1 MSAELGLRMIDV
13 RYKGAA
19 PAITDL
25 RRGEIQVSCAL
36 TVTALPLARDGRAK
50 RIAIMREGRPEQAP
64 EIPTFTELGF
74 PKVKAGVMFGV
85 LAPAAR

>member
-1 MSAELGLRMIDV
+1 MNAELGLRMTDLP
-13 RYKGAA
+13 YTGAA

-25 RRGEIQVSCAL
+25 RRGEIQVFCAL

-64 EIPTFTELGF
+64 EIPTYAELGF

>member
-1 MSAELGLRMIDV
+1 M
-13 RYKGAA
+13 
-19 PAITDL
+19 
-25 RRGEIQVSCAL
+25 
-36 TVTALPLARDGRAK
+36 TALPLARDGRAK

-64 EIPTFTELGF
+64 EIPTYAELGF